1 MDRMPDKID
10 SKFRFVLLASERA
23 EQLMRGA
30 SARIDDPNARKPSRI
45 AMEEIIGDVIDWE
58 YGQRPVDADPDDD
71 IPVAAPPAEDA

>member
-30 SARIDDPNARKPSRI
+30 AARIDDPNARKPSRI

-71 IPVAAPPAEDA
+71 IPVAASADEA